1 MLMWEIRELAIQISE
16 QFEALGST
24 IGVKCVVIVGGM
36 GIYPSIHLSIY
47 PSIHLSIYP
56 SILSDIDTDIDT
68 ASRFDPLTT
77 MEWNRCH
84 GTSDLAVE
92 ASAHCHRYTGP
103 HRVSSREHEW
113 LLAQEYQVSCAYLLA
128 HIDHPH

>member
-47 PSIHLSIYP
+47 PI
-56 SILSDIDTDIDT
+56 
-68 ASRFDPLTT
+68 
-77 MEWNRCH
+77 
-84 GTSDLAVE
+84 
-92 ASAHCHRYTGP
+92 RY
-103 HRVSSREHEW
+103 RYR
-113 LLAQEYQVSCAYLLA
+113 Y
-128 HIDHPH
+128 

>member
-56 SILSDIDTDIDT
+56 I
-68 ASRFDPLTT
+68 
-77 MEWNRCH
+77 
-84 GTSDLAVE
+84 
-92 ASAHCHRYTGP
+92 RY
-103 HRVSSREHEW
+103 R
-113 LLAQEYQVSCAYLLA
+113 Y
-128 HIDHPH
+128 